1 MKKRIISAVLT
12 AALLGSSVSS
22 LTCVSAVES
31 DLTPGI
37 ESWQEYSGTRKR
49 ISGTVEDV
57 IGSLKSGT
65 VVIDCQGAYGDG
77 FLAFT
82 PDERHSYYTKG
93 SKYSIVT
100 MAEGTEPPVKEIN
113 EKIGASDNYEV
124 KFYRIDDSDEYG
136 FFVLDKEYKDTVYDL
151 LKHDSNVVKIEE
163 CQNILECESALTNF
177 CIKTDLSIDEVY
189 EEYPGLLLENGRALR
204 ESDKDWCDA
213 PEDWSYV
220 FSCKVRKDTE
230 TYPSFYSSIKKLH
243 DNNVPFR
250 YDVLIATEY
259 GRQQFATSSELI
271 YNAADTSNTVMFGDI
286 YSDGIID
293 LSDLSTLSLFL
304 VGDTDLEDSQKKAA
318 DVDGDSEITLADL
331 ARLRQY
337 LSKVILSLDEPPASN
352 TFLFDSYDDLYEALT
367 EQDSSKVFG
376 TDNNGELFDKTIA
389 AFKNNT
395 VDLYVP
401 AIDED
406 VDVSNIALM
415 TTDLYKLP
423 WIWYHCKASDN
434 DVSVRIAYPGV
445 IENPDLSSAKT
456 YYEVLKMIAPDAPN
470 PDNYAN
476 YEAYQKIY
484 ESEICL
490 ANDKKVGAM
499 ISELK
504 DNSKVYVMFNYEG
517 VLVNVYADKSV
528 LTESFWSSFTLAK
541 Y

>member
-259 GRQQFATSSELI
+259 GRQQSATSSELI
-271 YNAADTSNTVMFGDI
+271 YNAADTSNTVMLGDI

-304 VGDTDLEDSQKKAA
+304 VGDTDLEGSQKKAA

-337 LSKVILSLDEPPASN
+337 LSKKIDTLETSSSPEDITDKCRTIIANASYVISGEPCFMVSSMEEYNERIACYEKEAEQIKEQGVTIGEKFFENNRLAVMVDNLLSANNVVFTQTAVKLDEKGN
-352 TFLFDSYDDLYEALT
+352 VHLYYNRDFLNS
-367 EQDSSKVFG
+367 G
-376 TDNNGELFDKTIA
+376 
-389 AFKNNT
+389 
-395 VDLYVP
+395 
-401 AIDED
+401 
-406 VDVSNIALM
+406 
-415 TTDLYKLP
+415 
-423 WIWYHCKASDN
+423 
-434 DVSVRIAYPGV
+434 
-445 IENPDLSSAKT
+445 
-456 YYEVLKMIAPDAPN
+456 
-470 PDNYAN
+470 
-476 YEAYQKIY
+476 
-484 ESEICL
+484 SEIEGL
-490 ANDKKVGAM
+490 LHHITIVPGNPHNDSKAYVHF
-499 ISELK
+499 K
-504 DNSKVYVMFNYEG
+504 DIMP
-517 VLVNVYADKSV
+517 KS
-528 LTESFWSSFTLAK
+528 